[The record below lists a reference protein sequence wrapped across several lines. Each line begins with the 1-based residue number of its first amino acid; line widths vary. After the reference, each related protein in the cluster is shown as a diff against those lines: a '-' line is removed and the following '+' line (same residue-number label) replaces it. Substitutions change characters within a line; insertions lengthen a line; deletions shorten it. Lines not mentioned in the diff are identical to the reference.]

1 MVTSLSRS
9 GSTSPLG
16 KLSYETKVRV
26 AELVGEELERQA
38 RSLGMGIGEYIREIL
53 TIKALG
59 YDHVRM
65 AISGPPGNGGRK
77 RDGNGAKMKDIAF
90 ALIFIGF
97 CLLGKALGMI
107 FGDGE

>member
-38 RSLGMGIGEYIREIL
+38 RSLGMGIGEYIREVL

-59 YDHVRM
+59 YDHVRRLYQDRLEM
-65 AISGPPGNGGRK
+65 VAGNGPESGPK
-77 RDGNGAKMKDIAF
+77 
-90 ALIFIGF
+90 
-97 CLLGKALGMI
+97 
-107 FGDGE
+107 